1 MTRGFGS
8 RRFGLG
14 LLMRGPCGCFCIVG
28 LSGSRSRGGCSGS
41 CGKCEHLLLGRGKS
55 SRVFVACPL
64 LAPFRSRD
72 FFDRAARRTMGHCRV
87 SIHCSPKI
95 ESAIWLD
102 FVAIRSLWLS
112 LPSRDRELVDTL
124 IGKPDMLWI
133 VIQTEGGSIRIVR
146 GWVGMG
152 REGAGQGDLS
162 VSPPCHLQN
171 TKLVWN

>member
-1 MTRGFGS
+1 M
-8 RRFGLG
+8 
-14 LLMRGPCGCFCIVG
+14 
-28 LSGSRSRGGCSGS
+28 
-41 CGKCEHLLLGRGKS
+41 
-55 SRVFVACPL
+55 
-64 LAPFRSRD
+64 
-72 FFDRAARRTMGHCRV
+72 
-87 SIHCSPKI
+87 
-95 ESAIWLD
+95 D

-162 VSPPCHLQN
+162 VSPPRHLQN